1 VLTDVRTQFDPQFST
16 PKPAIK
22 LQVSS
27 IALPEHDS
35 KESRIKLGLHGFT
48 LNIFPNMKRIGEL
61 VSFAK
66 PPPGVSNLPVKLIV
80 PFIVAISG
88 IRVRRSQRANTN
100 HGKDSGGI
108 GATICSASYWSFR
121 SSSWGCRPQ
130 HGGGR
135 RVARDSTTCSWTRV
149 DVIIH

>member
-1 VLTDVRTQFDPQFST
+1 MSTDVRTQFDSQFST
-16 PKPAIK
+16 PKPVIK
-22 LQVSS
+22 LQFSS
-27 IALPEHDS
+27 IALPEHNS

-48 LNIFPNMKRIGEL
+48 LNVFPSVKRIGEL

-66 PPPGVSNLPVKLIV
+66 PPPGVSNLPVDLIV
-80 PFIVAISG
+80 SFIVAIPG
-88 IRVRRSQRANTN
+88 IRVCRPQRENTN

-108 GATICSASYWSFR
+108 RATVCSASYRSSR

-135 RVARDSTTCSWTRV
+135 RLARDPTTYSWTGV
-149 DVIIH
+149 DIIIH